1 MSDTTALKRAAASR
15 ALDFVESGM
24 KVGLGTGSTADFFT
38 EFLAE
43 RVRSGLKIIATPTS
57 DHTAELARK
66 LAIPLADLDDLKHLD
81 LVVDGADEA
90 DSGLNLIKGGGGAL
104 LREKIVAASA
114 QRMIVIADDGKLR
127 PRLGRFPLP
136 VEVIPFGHA
145 TTLGRIVSA
154 AANLG
159 HLQLAPVLRRAGA
172 AVYRTDNGNFIY
184 DCPFGEISDP
194 HALATELS
202 QIPGVVE
209 HGLFC
214 GLAWMLIIAG
224 PHGVRLIERKGT

>member
-1 MSDTTALKRAAASR
+1 
-15 ALDFVESGM
+15 M

-38 EFLAE
+38 EFLAA
-43 RVRSGLKIIATPTS
+43 RVRNGLKITATPTS
-57 DHTAELARK
+57 EHTAELARRF
-66 LAIPLADLDDLKHLD
+66 AIPLADLNDLEHLD

-90 DSGLNLIKGGGGAL
+90 DFALNLIKGGGGAL

-114 QRMIVIADDGKLR
+114 ERMIVIADESKLR

-136 VEVIPFGHA
+136 IEVLPFGHK
-145 TTLGRIVSA
+145 TTLNRIIAA

-159 HLQLAPVLRRAGA
+159 HLQLAPVLRQSGR

-184 DCPFGEISDP
+184 DCPFGEI
-194 HALATELS
+194 HEAGALAKELS
-202 QIPGVVE
+202 QITGVVE

-214 GLAWMLIIAG
+214 GMAWLLIAAG
-224 PHGVRLIERKGT
+224 TDGVRLIERPGA

>member
-1 MSDTTALKRAAASR
+1 
-15 ALDFVESGM
+15 M
-24 KVGLGTGSTADFFT
+24 KVGLGSGSTADLFT

-43 RVRSGLKIIATPTS
+43 RVRNGLKITATPTS
-57 DHTAELARK
+57 EHTAELARK
-66 LAIPLADLDDLKHLD
+66 LAIPLADLNDLKQLD

-90 DSGLNLIKGGGGAL
+90 DAALNLIKGGGGAL

-114 QRMIVIADDGKLR
+114 ERMIVIADESKLR

-145 TTLGRIVSA
+145 TTLTRIISA

-159 HLQLAPVLRRAGA
+159 YRQLAPVLRSANGA
-172 AVYRTDNGNFIY
+172 ACRTDNGNFIY
-184 DCPFGEISDP
+184 DCPFGEIP
-194 HALATELS
+194 EPAPLAAELS
-202 QIPGVVE
+202 QIAGVVE

-214 GLAWMLIIAG
+214 GMAWMLIIAG
-224 PHGVRLIERKGT
+224 PDGVRLIERPGA

>member
-1 MSDTTALKRAAASR
+1 
-15 ALDFVESGM
+15 M
-24 KVGLGTGSTADFFT
+24 KLGLGSGSTADFFT
-38 EFLAE
+38 EFLAD

-57 DHTAELARK
+57 ENTADLARK
-66 LAIPLADLDDLKHLD
+66 LAIPLADLNDLQHLD

-90 DSGLNLIKGGGGAL
+90 DFALNLIKGGGGAL

-114 QRMIVIADDGKLR
+114 ERMIVIADDGKLH
-127 PRLGRFPLP
+127 PRLGRFALP

-145 TTLGRIVSA
+145 TTLSRIVSA

-159 HLQLAPVLRRAGA
+159 HLQLAPVLRRAGG
-172 AVYRTDNGNFIY
+172 AVCRTDNGNFIY
-184 DCPFGEISDP
+184 DCPFGEIRDP
-194 HALATELS
+194 QALARELS

-214 GLAWMLIIAG
+214 GMAGMLIIAG
-224 PHGVRLIERKGT
+224 PDGVRLIERKGA